1 MTINKSG
8 NRGRRRQT
16 ERLNIKSSRK
26 PKTPSP
32 LAALLTATILLLIIV
47 VFPLALSFLP
57 LPGPVGA
64 SAYAT
69 ATDDYYSSDHGQEKT
84 APVIAIDFGVT
95 NSRVA
100 MGLKNGIGKVLGTVP
115 NWVGFRGATTSPD
128 TAGVWEGGGDEGGG
142 RNFSDPNFQKE
153 IRHSP
158 FKVTHHCG
166 GEEPIV
172 EVKIEDRSRE
182 NVDKQGQII
191 NGTARR
197 LLRYTPEQITAM
209 IFGELKGIAE
219 REIGENTSY
228 LPWQAA
234 DQFEEA
240 YRTALRHAASLAGFE
255 IIRFTREPVAAAIA
269 YGLDTESIWDERT
282 VLVYDL
288 GETSLD
294 VTVLSVEQGVFE
306 VLASERVE
314 RRFGG
319 RKMDG
324 NVAGWILREVAGRM
338 NGGGQGDGRAG
349 HVRVEDIMMLGPQ
362 LVKEEVAEGVKIALL
377 EQEAV
382 EIDVGELLTNLGGL
396 ERNLTMTRR
405 DFEDV
410 NHGLVW
416 DTLPVVQR
424 VLTAA
429 RVLRDKLDDFI
440 VVGGSGKTPRVRWL
454 VEQYY
459 GTKSKPLGEG
469 NVDPAEAVV
478 FGAAVQAMILSAPE
492 GTTECIFIH
501 DVPTSIGVETAGGV
515 MAILSNLFFSVH
527 INTSY
532 PDNQTTGTLNIF
544 QGNRPLAASNHL
556 LASIPIDLATVNQN
570 NLPRGIPR
578 VSIAFAIDHNG
589 VLQVFLLDT
598 IEMDDE
604 ALAKWKK
611 VDSLIEEADRF
622 WEEDEET
629 KATLEARRE
638 LARMLN
644 AVRRGLWIAEADGA
658 AQEAATEEVR
668 VIRDALRDAEV
679 WLEEHWDVETNTAE
693 EFMMEKELLSGV
705 VSPVLHPDDI
715 SVVVDELP
723 PGDEDRKEVRNHDE
737 L

>member
-16 ERLNIKSSRK
+16 ERLNLKSSWK

-32 LAALLTATILLLIIV
+32 LAALLTATILLLLIV
-47 VFPLALSFLP
+47 VFPLALS
-57 LPGPVGA
+57 
-64 SAYAT
+64 T
-69 ATDDYYSSDHGQEKT
+69 SSPRT
-84 APVIAIDFGVT
+84 NFGVT

-100 MGLKNGIGKVLGTVP
+100 MCPKNGTGKVLGTVP
-115 NWVGFRGATTSPD
+115 NWVGFRASPD
-128 TAGVWEGGGDEGGG
+128 TAGVLVGEEAREWAKGMEGGGEKGAVFDVRRLLG
-142 RNFSDPNFQKE
+142 RNFSDLKLPERDSAFTFQE
-153 IRHSP
+153 
-158 FKVTHHCG
+158 
-166 GEEPIV
+166 V
-172 EVKIEDRSRE
+172 EK
-182 NVDKQGQII
+182 NVDEQGQII

-197 LLRYTPEQITAM
+197 VLRYTPEQITAM

-219 REIGENTSY
+219 REVGENITQAVVATHLAPGFYPYVESTTPLPYNDRSY

-314 RRFGG
+314 GRFGG

-338 NGGGQGDGRAG
+338 NGGGQGDGRAS
-349 HVRVEDIMMLGPQ
+349 HVRVEDIMMLGPK
-362 LVKEEVAEGVKIALL
+362 LVIKVKEEVAEGVKIALL

-440 VVGGSGKTPRVRWL
+440 VVGGSGKTPRVRWS

-459 GTKSKPLGEG
+459 CTKSKPLMEG
-469 NVDPAEAVV
+469 NVDSAEAVV
-478 FGAAVQAMILSAPE
+478 FGAAVQAM
-492 GTTECIFIH
+492 GTTECIFIY

-515 MAILSNLFFSVH
+515 M
-527 INTSY
+527 
-532 PDNQTTGTLNIF
+532 TTIIRRNSPMPTL
-544 QGNRPLAASNHL
+544 RSPM
-556 LASIPIDLATVNQN
+556 DLATVNQN

-598 IEMDDE
+598 IVMDDE
-604 ALAKWKK
+604 GHHRHLIATIRTLYADASDKALAKWKK
-611 VDSLIEEADRF
+611 IDSLIEETDRF

-629 KATLEARRE
+629 KATFEARRE
-638 LARMLN
+638 LAKMLN
-644 AVRRGLWIAEADGA
+644 AVRRSLWIVEADGA

-679 WLEEHWDVETNTAE
+679 WLEEHWDVETNTSE
-693 EFMMEKELLSGV
+693 EFMMEKKLLSGV

-723 PGDEDRKEVRNHDE
+723 PVMRTGRR
-737 L
+737 